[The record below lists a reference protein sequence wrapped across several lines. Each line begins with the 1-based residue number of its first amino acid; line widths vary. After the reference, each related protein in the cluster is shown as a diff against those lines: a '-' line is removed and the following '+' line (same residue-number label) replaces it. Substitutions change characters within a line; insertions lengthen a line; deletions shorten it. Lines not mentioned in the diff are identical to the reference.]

1 MENITT
7 HDIKVISKLLKD
19 DGTFPNNDR
28 LPVLIYKHAVDPKED
43 EDPEAFETLFEKNNW
58 SNSWRNGIFDYH
70 HYHSTTHEVLGVYAG
85 TAEVQLGGENG
96 FRATLEKGD
105 VIIIPGGVAHKNL
118 TSGSNFACVGAYPDG
133 RDYDMNYGKPEE
145 REKAFQKILLIPLP
159 ATDPVFGK
167 QGKLFEY
174 WDITLNL

>member
-1 MENITT
+1 MENAIIQ
-7 HDIKVISKLLKD
+7 DKKVISKLLKD

-28 LPVLIYKHAVDPKED
+28 LPVLIYKNVVELKGDN
-43 EDPEAFETLFEKNNW
+43 DPEAFEKVFEKNDW

-70 HYHSTTHEVLGVYAG
+70 HYHSTTHEVLGIYAG

-96 FRATLEKGD
+96 FTAKLEKGD
-105 VIIIPGGVAHKNL
+105 VIVIPGGVAHMNL
-118 TSGSNFACVGAYPDG
+118 NSSSDFACVGAYPDG

-145 REKAFQKILLIPLP
+145 REKAFQMLVLIPLP
-159 ATDPVFGK
+159 TADPVFGK